1 MTRSRL
7 VALVA
12 VLLVLVPAA
21 VLVWVR
27 LGVEDRLAGL
37 HQAAPPLET
46 VATFREDVGR
56 QPVNVSVVWGEPR
69 VVVAPSWFGLVT
81 GVMVSAGDVVGDGDS
96 VVVVDG
102 VRRMAVASSAPFYRR
117 LASGD
122 RGDDVVMLEE
132 ALVRLGY
139 LATAGDGVV
148 RQSMLTAVR
157 ALAVDLGVVGTVSGF
172 DPGWLVWLSE
182 DGFEVAEV
190 AVVVGMSAPGQGAP
204 LLHGPRRIAEITV
217 ASFDGASVS
226 LPGSWEMEVGGVVVG
241 LEDGVPDPAGVLMLS
256 AALDPLTDVVS
267 GVVRLS
273 VPRVVMD
280 VPAAAVVSGGDG
292 LVCVYV
298 PDGDGFVAVPVVLG
312 SGRAGTVEVVS
323 GLADGDVVL
332 ANPADVLAAPACR

>member
-1 MTRSRL
+1 MTRSRVVGL
-7 VALVA
+7 VVAL
-12 VLLVLVPAA
+12 LVVVPAA

-27 LGVEDRLAGL
+27 LGVEDRLSGL
-37 HQAAPPLET
+37 HESPPPLEMV
-46 VATFREDVGR
+46 VAFREDAGR

-81 GVMVSAGDVVGDGDS
+81 GVMVSAGDVVGDGDA
-96 VVVVDG
+96 VVTVDG
-102 VRRMAVASSAPFYRR
+102 VHRVAVASPAPFHRR

-139 LATAGDGVV
+139 LATAGDGVF
-148 RQSMLTAVR
+148 RQSTLTAVR

-172 DPGWLVWLSE
+172 DPGWLVWLPE
-182 DGFEVAEV
+182 DVFEVAEV

-204 LLHGPRRIAEITV
+204 LLHGPRRIAEITL
-217 ASFDGASVS
+217 ASFDGAPVS
-226 LPGSWEMEVGGVVVG
+226 LPGSWELELGGVVVS
-241 LEDGVPDPAGVLMLS
+241 LEDGVPDPEHVLELS
-256 AALDPLTDVVS
+256 AALDPQTDIVS
-267 GVVRLS
+267 GVVRLLA
-273 VPRVVMD
+273 PRVVMD
-280 VPAAAVVSGGDG
+280 VPAAAVVSGGEG